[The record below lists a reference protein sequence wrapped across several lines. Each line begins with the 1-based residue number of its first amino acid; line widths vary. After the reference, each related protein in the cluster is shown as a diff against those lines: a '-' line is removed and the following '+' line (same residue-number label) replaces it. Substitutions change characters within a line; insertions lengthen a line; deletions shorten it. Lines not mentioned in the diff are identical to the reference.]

1 MIIFYLMSIFHADVG
16 EIDMLLW
23 WLRGDGVL

>member
-1 MIIFYLMSIFHADVG
+1 MNTFYLMSISHAYVA

-23 WLRGDGVL
+23 RLHGDGVL